1 MTTIQPIE
9 TRYAGHHFRS
19 RLEARWAVFFDAI
32 GITWEYEPQ
41 GYTVGLDR
49 RPYLPDFW
57 LPDLHAFVEVKGDEE
72 RFDGRLLSDLLRYGG
87 DAVFVLALGQIPHAE
102 LGRAPVHAAF
112 IPTSDFYQPAS
123 PSIETVERAF
133 AAIRTLDESDQAA
146 VKELIHNPPRIAI
159 CCQHF
164 VFQCGKD
171 ADGKAEPLILP
182 IFAPNAFTSV
192 KDILNPNPAWFVL
205 QDRKVIKAYE
215 AARSARF
222 EHGESGP
229 TV

>member
-9 TRYAGHHFRS
+9 TRYAGHRFRS
-19 RLEARWAVFFDAI
+19 RLEARWAVFFDTV

-41 GYTVGLDR
+41 GYTVGPDK

-72 RFDGRLLSDLLRYGG
+72 RFDGRLLSDLLRYAP

-112 IPTSDFYQPAS
+112 IPTSDFYQSDSPA
-123 PSIETVERAF
+123 IETVERAF
-133 AAIRTLDESDQAA
+133 AAIRTLAEPDQAA
-146 VKELIHNPPRIAI
+146 VKELLHSRARIAI
-159 CCQHF
+159 SCQHF
-164 VFQCGKD
+164 VFQYGKD
-171 ADGKAEPLILP
+171 ADGEAAPLILP
-182 IFAPNAFTSV
+182 IFAPNAFTSA
-192 KDILNPNPAWFVL
+192 KDILNPNPTWFVL
-205 QDRKVIKAYE
+205 QDPKVIKAYE
-215 AARSARF
+215 VARSARF